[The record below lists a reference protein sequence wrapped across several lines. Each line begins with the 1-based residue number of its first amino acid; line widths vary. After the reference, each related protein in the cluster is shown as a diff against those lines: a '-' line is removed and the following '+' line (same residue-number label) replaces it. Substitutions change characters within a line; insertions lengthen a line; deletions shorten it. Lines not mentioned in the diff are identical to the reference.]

1 MSSFLLIDKHIHCK
15 HIMLVKNLM
24 YFKAKDW
31 RRYKSF
37 IFSLKAVIA
46 DKSLI
51 SARLDIDRILHF
63 VFMIKYS
70 KFTENIE
77 SGNVTDTFFQNTDK
91 FQKSGEGGYTTYTRA
106 CARARYALGNHRLKQ
121 TDWIVN
127 LAIKLKIL
135 RFVGIILV
143 KFSTKS
149 SKE

>member
-1 MSSFLLIDKHIHCK
+1 
-15 HIMLVKNLM
+15 
-24 YFKAKDW
+24 
-31 RRYKSF
+31 
-37 IFSLKAVIA
+37 
-46 DKSLI
+46 
-51 SARLDIDRILHF
+51 
-63 VFMIKYS
+63 MIKYS

-106 CARARYALGNHRLKQ
+106 RYALGNYRLKQ

-135 RFVGIILV
+135 RFVGIILF